1 VPKLRRQDFFSEED
15 SPEWMSLDLDSR
27 NKDRRDN
34 ARRSKS
40 NKFSKK
46 QKHRRDKRQSHFYDE

>member
-15 SPEWMSLDLDSR
+15 SPEWIDLNSR
-27 NKDRRDN
+27 NEDRRDN
-34 ARRSKS
+34 ARQSKS
-40 NKFSKK
+40 KQFSKK